1 MLKFIRQAQSNWLI
15 KAGLLAIAAS
25 FFVGFLVLPA
35 ARQGGAEDVVAQ
47 VGEQRLY
54 RRDVADAVVR
64 LRSRYRDQV
73 GEAFDQLR
81 DYFEERIPQQAFDQL
96 IDNYATE
103 EYAKSLGFGT
113 SAEELRRVILDNPNF
128 QVDGRF
134 SKKRYE
140 RFLSS
145 NRMTDTEF
153 ERELSRDLALNKFQR
168 FLASQVKV
176 SEAEVQQRFVD
187 ENTKV
192 EIEAFT
198 LASRDLAASVSVSED
213 EVKTYYDEH
222 AVDYFQP
229 EKRKISYLSYDGMG
243 APYWGLPEVNEFT
256 DQEVQAAYD
265 AETEKFKLA
274 EKNWRVA
281 HLYYSWA
288 KRNDQD
294 ARSDEQRKEDAMKRA
309 RAALAK
315 LNAGS
320 DFATLANADSDDMT
334 TKRLQ
339 NGGLIQD
346 GYAPA
351 SYYRKKVAETFMNM
365 QPGEVSDIVE
375 SQDGYHILK
384 LLKVYE
390 AGGKKDL
397 EDVINLLKTNMRQD
411 RAAEIAQKDAELA
424 YAESA
429 SKPLEELAK
438 AREGL
443 AVREASITR
452 EDVIPGVGRDEA
464 LLTKIF
470 DEMTAESGPILHQ
483 TNRRWVIVKLV
494 ETIEPEPKPLSE
506 VRGQIEDLL
515 KQEKAKTLAAE
526 ELEKV
531 RAEVAAGAKG
541 TDISKKHKNVVVV
554 DVPAFSRIG
563 REKVGENSGVDVVPQ
578 LGASAKLKATLFSLK
593 TSEVTPEVYELGD
606 KVAFARV
613 KKRIEPDASLFE
625 AQTDAIRSKLRS
637 ERFEGIYTEWTQRA
651 REAVKVEI
659 HIPIEEM
666 AESLRQKSPQS

>member
-35 ARQGGAEDVVAQ
+35 ARQGGAEDVVAE
-47 VGEQRLY
+47 VGNQRLY

-64 LRSRYRDQV
+64 LRARYRDQV
-73 GEAFDQLR
+73 GEAYDQLK

-103 EYAKSLGFGT
+103 EYVKSLGFGT
-113 SAEELRRVILDNPNF
+113 SADELRRVILDNPNF
-128 QVDGRF
+128 QVDGKF

-145 NRMTDTEF
+145 NRMTDTQF
-153 ERELSRDLALNKFQR
+153 ESELSRDLALNKFQR

-198 LASRDLAASVSVSED
+198 LASKDLAASVSVSED

-243 APYWGLPEVNEFT
+243 APYWGLPEANEFS
-256 DQEVQAAYD
+256 DEALKAAYD
-265 AETEKFKLA
+265 AENEKFTLS

-281 HLYYSWA
+281 HIYYSWA

-294 ARSDEQRKEDAMKRA
+294 ARSDEQRKQDALKRA
-309 RAALAK
+309 QAALAK
-315 LNAGS
+315 LKAGS
-320 DFATLANADSDDMT
+320 DFTILANTDSDDASA
-334 TKRLQ
+334 KRLQ

-351 SYYRKKVAETFMNM
+351 SYYRKKVAEKFMSM
-365 QPGEVSDIVE
+365 KPGEVSDIVE
-375 SQDGYHILK
+375 SKDGYHILK

-390 AGGKKDL
+390 AGSKKDL
-397 EDVINLLKTNMRQD
+397 ADVENLLKTSMRQD
-411 RAAEIAQKDAELA
+411 RAAELAQKDAELG

-429 SKPLEELAK
+429 TKSLEELAK

-443 AVREASITR
+443 NVREASITR

-470 DEMTAESGPILHQ
+470 DEMTPESGAILHQ
-483 TNRRWVIVKLV
+483 SNRRWVIVKLL

-515 KQEKAKTLAAE
+515 KQEKARTQAAA

-541 TDISKKHKNVVVV
+541 TDISKKHKNVVVI

-593 TSEVTPEVYELGD
+593 EGEVTPEVYELGD
-606 KVAFARV
+606 KVAFARI
-613 KKRIEPDASLFE
+613 KKRVNPDPSLFE

-637 ERFEGIYTEWTQRA
+637 ERFEGIYSEWTQRA

-659 HIPIEEM
+659 HVPVEE
-666 AESLRQKSPQS
+666 LVKSFRDPAAQS